1 MHGLRWDLPLLTPS
15 EAAETQ
21 RGGPSTSR
29 WSLCRYAIRNS
40 SCTTPY
46 QGDRLNMARSRRLRV
61 LVVDDEAA
69 IREVLRLRL
78 AEWGCAV
85 KLADNGEEATSKSKA
100 FQPDLVISDV
110 VMPGMT
116 GFDLLRSL
124 QRSDPERLVILMT
137 CYGSVEMA
145 VEALQNGAK
154 DFLTKP
160 LDYSKLKSTIEQ
172 AQTELKTRGRSHR
185 LASAHRN
192 EEGRFG
198 DFVGSDRKMREVYR
212 SIEDVAKTDTPV
224 LITGESGTGKELTAH
239 SIHYHSQRRHG
250 PFVAI
255 NTAAIPKE
263 LMESEIFGHEKGAF
277 TGAKGVR
284 EGCFEQADRGTLFLD
299 EIAEMPISLQPK
311 LLRVLEGN
319 NLRRVGGCEELHFD
333 VRSVVA
339 TNRDPRDAVRK
350 GLLREDLFYRIDV
363 FRIHLPALC
372 ERPGDIPLLAQ
383 HFLDI
388 FGSQQKNRILR
399 LDEKTVSILTAYA
412 WPGNVRELRNVI
424 PRAFVLAK
432 GEWIKPGH
440 LPRHIRNRGSGISD
454 SIVLEAGATLEEI
467 TKQVILKT
475 LEQCRHNKARTARR
489 LGIDVKT
496 VRSRLK
502 SYGITL

>member
-1 MHGLRWDLPLLTPS
+1 MQGGDPEQFLRYP
-15 EAAETQ
+15 Q
-21 RGGPSTSR
+21 K
-29 WSLCRYAIRNS
+29 
-40 SCTTPY
+40 
-46 QGDRLNMARSRRLRV
+46 GDHLKMARSRRLRV

-85 KLADNGEEATSKSKA
+85 KLATNGREAKKKFKS

-124 QRSDPERLVILMT
+124 QRTDPQRLVILMT
-137 CYGSVEMA
+137 GYGSIQMA
-145 VEALQNGAK
+145 VEALQNGAT
-154 DFLTKP
+154 DFMTKP
-160 LDYSKLKSTIEQ
+160 LDYFKLKTTIEK
-172 AQTELKTRGRSHR
+172 AQIELRTRKRSHQ
-185 LASAHRN
+185 LASGRRK

-198 DFVGSDRKMREVYR
+198 DFVGSDRRMRDVYR
-212 SIEDVAKTDTPV
+212 SIEDVAKTDAPV

-239 SIHYHSQRRHG
+239 SIHNHSRRCNG

-263 LMESEIFGHEKGAF
+263 LLESEIFGHEKGAF
-277 TGAKGVR
+277 TGAKSVR

-299 EIAEMPISLQPK
+299 EIAEMPLSLQPK

-319 NLRRVGGCEELHFD
+319 NLRRVGGTEELHFD

-339 TNRDPRDAVRK
+339 TNQDPRDAVRN
-350 GLLREDLFYRIDV
+350 GRLREDLFYRIDV
-363 FRIHLPALC
+363 FRIHLPALRQ
-372 ERPGDIPLLAQ
+372 RPGDIPLLAQ

-388 FGSQQKNRILR
+388 FGRQQEDRQLA
-399 LDEKTVSILTAYA
+399 LDEKTVSLLKAYS

-424 PRAFVLAK
+424 QRAVVLAK
-432 GEWIKPGH
+432 SEWIKPLH
-440 LPRHIRNRGSGISD
+440 LPRNIRHRGSGISNT
-454 SIVLEAGATLEEI
+454 IVLEAGDTLAEI

-475 LEQCRHNKARTARR
+475 LEQCRHNKAMTARR

-496 VRSRLK
+496 VRTKLK
-502 SYGITL
+502 SYDITF